1 MNNVTSNI
9 DLNMEALESLETPEW
24 TWGEIAA
31 AAGGFAVGVGVGVL
45 IAT

>member
-1 MNNVTSNI
+1 MNNVTSNV

-24 TWGEIAA
+24 TTGEILA
-31 AAGGFAVGVGVGVL
+31 AAGGFALGVGIGVL

>member
-1 MNNVTSNI
+1 MTDITSTI

-31 AAGGFAVGVGVGVL
+31 AAGGLVVGVAIGVA